1 MRFAE
6 HPLFAL
12 KILRASA
19 VSALFALLPSTGCKG
34 GDTHHSGCEERGSS
48 MICQCPDGRPGR
60 IECVGGQ
67 RGDCLCDAPAPVPD
81 SGTHASFGNSDGG
94 PPRTLPDAMIV
105 DHPDAH
111 DIAVDT
117 TCGEQESQAVI
128 GDERPVDVI
137 FIIDNSGSMSD
148 EIAAVERNI
157 NQNFAQIIAES
168 GADYR
173 VIMLSNHGAGSLE
186 VCVEPPLASAPC
198 TESTSPSGSTMG
210 APANGERFFQYD
222 IDVQSSDSL
231 CLMLQHYKTD
241 PMLGPLPQSGAAAS
255 PTGWNEWLRPD
266 ALKEF
271 VEITDDEANCSA
283 SSGTGSW
290 SFTSPGNTVA
300 DATRTAR
307 TAYQAILDLSS
318 EQFGTAKD
326 PKFIWHSIVGIGD
339 NDPIDL
345 PYTHFDPPLLDRQ
358 CSTAVNT
365 GAVYQMLSIS
375 TAGLR
380 YPVCAADSGH
390 GYDSVFRAIAHEV
403 IRGAQVECAFNI
415 PTPPAGKFV
424 DYASVEVKYTPGVGG
439 TPETFGRVKQDA
451 CNDSSFYFDDRQ
463 IKLCPSA
470 CERVRA
476 DKLANV
482 SVVFGCGPE
491 VELDPEV
498 L

>member
-1 MRFAE
+1 MHRLRNAK
-6 HPLFAL
+6 HGCYAL
-12 KILRASA
+12 KLLRAWA
-19 VSALFALLPSTGCKG
+19 VSALFALPFAACKG

-48 MICQCPDGRPGR
+48 SICQCPDGRAGR
-60 IECVGGQ
+60 LVCVDGHP
-67 RGDCLCDAPAPVPD
+67 GDCLCDAPAPVPD
-81 SGTHASFGNSDGG
+81 SGTRGSFGNSDGG
-94 PPRTLPDAMIV
+94 APRMLPDAMV
-105 DHPDAH
+105 SEHQPDAH
-111 DIAVDT
+111 DIVVDT

-157 NQNFAQIIAES
+157 NQNFAQIIAAS

-173 VIMLSNHGAGSLE
+173 VIMLSNHGSGGLE

-198 TESTSPSGSTMG
+198 TESTNPSGTTMG

-231 CLMLQHYKTD
+231 CLMLQYYKTD
-241 PMLGPLPQSGAAAS
+241 PMTGPMPQSGAAAA
-255 PTGWNEWLRPD
+255 PTGWNEWLRPG

-271 VEITDDEANCSA
+271 VEITDDEAGCSA
-283 SSGTGSW
+283 SSGTTTW
-290 SFTSPGNTVA
+290 SFSSGGYTVA

-307 TAYQAILDLSS
+307 SVYQAILDLSP
-318 EQFGTAKD
+318 EQFGTAKA

-403 IRGAQVECAFNI
+403 IRGSQVECAFNI
-415 PTPPAGKFV
+415 PTPPPGLGRGEVHARHRRYAGDLRSREARRLQRQRLLLRRPPDQAV
-424 DYASVEVKYTPGVGG
+424 PDCMRT
-439 TPETFGRVKQDA
+439 RA
-451 CNDSSFYFDDRQ
+451 C
-463 IKLCPSA
+463 
-470 CERVRA
+470 
-476 DKLANV
+476 
-482 SVVFGCGPE
+482 G
-491 VELDPEV
+491 
-498 L
+498 